1 MSSIGQILNTAK
13 EALLTHQVA
22 IDVTGANVAN
32 VSTPGYSRQ
41 RAVIEAKGSMESI
54 EADVQIGVEV
64 TRVMRMYDQFIEAR
78 MVDQSSLLSYS
89 EARQDALAQIEA
101 IFNESQQD
109 GLSSVMDDF
118 WKAWDDLTFNP
129 TGETERFAVVSA
141 AQNLASTLRDY
152 ANQLTDVRDSMNSQ
166 IADNI
171 TQLNSYLADLAD
183 TTKKIVEVQAGGGNT
198 NDLMDKRSEL
208 LKKVSEMLDIQY
220 MQRSDGSMDI
230 FLSNGKALVQGDR
243 FWALETVRNA
253 RTGFNDITFE
263 EDNTVILNSA
273 ITGGKLGAYL
283 AVRDS
288 DAAGYLS
295 QLNGLAASIADEVN
309 EQHAKGFDRNGNVGG
324 LFFDDVT
331 EAKNMAV
338 NEDIVSD
345 LSLIAA
351 SATVNGDGDNAK
363 TMSELRDALTMS
375 GGTTPFSGFLNSLIG
390 QIGED
395 VAAAKRSYNQRN
407 AVMNTLTT
415 QKEQVSGV
423 SIDEEMVNLVRFQMG
438 YSAAGK
444 MITATQEMI
453 DALLDLIH

>member
-22 IDVTGANVAN
+22 ISVTGANVAN

-54 EADVQIGVEV
+54 ENDVQIGVEV
-64 TRVMRMYDQFIEAR
+64 TQVQRMFDQFIEAR
-78 MVDQSSLLSYS
+78 INDQSSLLSYS
-89 EARQDALAQIEA
+89 EARKDALSQIEA
-101 IFNESQQD
+101 IFNESQQE
-109 GLSSVMDDF
+109 GLSSVMADF
-118 WKAWDDLTFNP
+118 WNAWDDLSFNP
-129 TGETERFAVVSA
+129 TGEVERFAVVSA
-141 AQNLASTLRDY
+141 AENLATTLREY
-152 ANQLTDVRDSMNSQ
+152 SSQLTDVRDSMNSRL
-166 IADNI
+166 ADNI
-171 TQLNSYLADLAD
+171 TQLNSYLADIAD

-208 LKKVSEMLDIQY
+208 LKKVSETLDIQY
-220 MQRSDGSMDI
+220 MQRSDGSLDI

-243 FWALETVRNA
+243 YWALDAVQNPT
-253 RTGFNDITFE
+253 TGFIDVAFE
-263 EDNTVILNSA
+263 ENNADILNDA
-273 ITGGKLGAYL
+273 ITGGKLGAFL
-283 AVRDS
+283 TVRDS
-288 DAAGYLS
+288 DATDYLN
-295 QLNGLAASIADEVN
+295 QLNTLAAAIADEVN
-309 EQHAKGFDRNGNVGG
+309 AQHARGFDRNGNVGG
-324 LFFDDVT
+324 LFFDVVT

-338 NEDIVSD
+338 NEDLLSD
-345 LSLIAA
+345 VSLIAA

-363 TMSELRDALTMS
+363 AMSELQGALTMS
-375 GGTTPFSGFLNSLIG
+375 GGTIPFSSHLNALIG

-395 VAAAKRSYNQRN
+395 VAAAGRSYNQRS
-407 AVMNTLTT
+407 AVMSALTT

-453 DALLDLIH
+453 DALLALID